1 MPRTLAYTRVS
12 TAKQAKDGTSLPDQR
27 ERAPLY
33 AEMKQLPEWELV
45 KDRVFVDAGESSDIP
60 FMSRPAGAAC
70 CAALSEGDHLIIV
83 LFDRAFR
90 GAGDVEATM
99 SYMTMRKV
107 TVHILDMNI
116 DSSTHMGQC
125 MLSIM
130 GAVKRLEK
138 QTIKERT
145 YRGYKQARK
154 NGSFGGCP
162 TNGWKLTNA
171 KIGKYKKLTI
181 DHAYRNAAE
190 FIVKM
195 HDEGAGM
202 SFRDI
207 YFRINTL
214 RRKNPTALP
223 PRLREERGWSFI
235 SITLAYKAAKAG
247 YPLPNLNTELG
258 PSASELVA
266 NPGLLT
272 ATVSEPPTEDSCSSP
287 ESSDPP
293 PA

>member
-1 MPRTLAYTRVS
+1 MSKTLGYARVS
-12 TAKQAKDGTSLPDQR
+12 TAHQAKDGTSIPDQR

-45 KDRVFVDAGESSDIP
+45 KDRIFVDAGESSDIP
-60 FMSRPAGAAC
+60 FMQRPAGAAC
-70 CAALSEGDHLIIV
+70 CAALTEGDHLIIV

-99 SYMTMRKV
+99 AYLTTRQV

-145 YRGYKQARK
+145 GRGYRRARK
-154 NGSFGGCP
+154 EGLAAAAS
-162 TNGWKLTNA
+162 NGWTHTTGKV
-171 KIGKYKKLTI
+171 GKYKKLTI
-181 DHAYRNAAE
+181 DRPYRDAAE
-190 FIVKM
+190 HIVKM
-195 HDEGAGM
+195 HEGGM
-202 SFRDI
+202 SFRAI
-207 YFRINTL
+207 YFGICTG
-214 RRKNPTALP
+214 RRKKDSKLP
-223 PRLREERGWSFI
+223 PLLRGAREWSYG
-235 SITLAYKAAKAG
+235 SIVQAYQAAKAG
-247 YPLPNLNTELG
+247 YPLPNYDTRLG

-266 NPGLLT
+266 NPGQLT
-272 ATVSEPPTEDSCSSP
+272 ATASAPPTEGSCLSP
-287 ESSDPP
+287 ASSDPP